1 MATIKIDRGF
11 TQKIQA
17 KGLGHLPSLEPS
29 PPPKKK
35 PQSSKPSLPLARIAV
50 VAVVVLAG
58 IVLGIVLSRGDNDQA
73 KPAKQA
79 AALPAKSAVQPVAAS
94 EPADPE
100 DFVDPEMAIYAENTN
115 KINTPAMQPQQQSI
129 PVAPPAKTVMRD
141 IPLGSQ
147 QGLLCEYFENIPSK
161 QIRTLRDAASFPS
174 KPDRVV
180 QVGTF
185 ELSDNVGNKYGVR
198 VRGFLVPSVS
208 GQYRFSVCADDA
220 VEFSLSEDAS
230 PERLRKIVSYES
242 CVPKNKW
249 DTRQDQ
255 ESPECGLVAGNRY
268 YLEALLKE
276 DSGSDYLSVAWK
288 GPVSES
294 YVIIGGSFLV
304 PWSEASAVAPQPPA
318 ESGGSVRAAREAVQA
333 PAREAIEDQW
343 RKNAAANRYAEAA
356 EALKNGKASWQEPEA
371 LAFVETAILRLEL
384 LGRLRAFVQAELAK
398 APVRGVW
405 TSFGGALDVTTA
417 SDEGVTVAP
426 GRIVAWDKVPADQ
439 LLKLVHAI
447 VPKAVVDPKTK
458 SILCL
463 AAAVFCKEVNG
474 GVDLALKYRER
485 AVANQSSLA
494 TLADRVLGGTPE
506 SIQAELRMKTSRD
519 EVQRLAAVAASL
531 GEKVAKLHGDLA
543 SVTGLVSGV
552 LVEYWEK
559 NPYGSLKDAREKGL
573 LNLAPDST
581 QVLTRFE
588 TPRDHAEK
596 FVARLRGYLT
606 PPETG
611 EYYFYVAADD
621 QGELW
626 LSTDET
632 PEKVALCV
640 KTETYGNYR
649 VWDKENRRSKA
660 VRLVKGQHYFVE
672 ALLREGE
679 KSDHLSIAWSPV
691 ADDAPEVVTSENV
704 LYAATA
710 GFTPRAQEIRQQIE
724 LDLNK
729 MQALI
734 GEVDKVK
741 MADQALIDSD
751 VTASTVLADNLQQQV
766 NGVKEALRQA
776 ESHMRQIDESLLQ
789 LKAVSQVR

>member
-17 KGLGHLPSLEPS
+17 QGLAHSPSVDTP

-35 PQSSKPSLPLARIAV
+35 PQGSKSGPPVALIAV
-50 VAVVVLAG
+50 VGVVVLVV
-58 IVLGIVLSRGDNDQA
+58 IVGACVFSRGGRGQ
-73 KPAKQA
+73 
-79 AALPAKSAVQPVAAS
+79 AKSANPAAARPAKAAVQPAAAKDLE
-94 EPADPE
+94 EPESVADPE
-100 DFVDPEMAIYAENTN
+100 MELYAEYAAKTN
-115 KINTPAMQPQQQSI
+115 KPAVQPQQQNKPI
-129 PVAPPAKTVMRD
+129 APPAKTVLRE
-141 IPLGSQ
+141 IPLGGP

-161 QIRTLRDAASFPS
+161 QLSALRASSSFPS

-180 QVGTF
+180 QVGAF
-185 ELSDNVGNKYGVR
+185 ELSDNVGNQYGVR
-198 VRGFLVPSVS
+198 IRGFLVPSVS
-208 GQYRFSVCADDA
+208 GQVRFSVCADDA

-230 PERLRKIVSYES
+230 PERLRKLVSYES

-249 DTRQDQ
+249 DARRDQ
-255 ESPECGLVAGNRY
+255 ESPACDLVAGKRY

-276 DSGSDYLSVAWK
+276 DNGSDYLSVAWK
-288 GPVSES
+288 GSVSEN

-304 PWSEASAVAPQPPA
+304 PWSEASANAPPRPA
-318 ESGGSVRAAREAVQA
+318 EAGRSVRAAREALQA
-333 PAREAIEDQW
+333 PAREAVEEQW
-343 RKNAAANRYAEAA
+343 RKNAGANRYAEAA
-356 EALKNGKASWQEPEA
+356 EALKNGKAAWQEPAARE
-371 LAFVETAILRLEL
+371 FVETAILRLEL

-439 LLKLVHAI
+439 LLKLVHAT
-447 VPKAVVDPKTK
+447 VPKAVVDPGTK
-458 SILCL
+458 SMLCL
-463 AAAVFCKEVNG
+463 AAAVFCKEVSG
-474 GVDLALKYRER
+474 GVDLALKYRGR

-494 TLADRVLGGTPE
+494 ALADRVLGGTPE

-519 EVQRLAAVAASL
+519 EMARLSAVAVSL
-531 GEKVAKLHGDLA
+531 GEKVTKLQGDLA

-559 NPYGSLKDAREKGL
+559 NPYGSLKDVREKGL

-632 PEKVALCV
+632 PEKAALCV

-649 VWDKENRRSKA
+649 VWDKETRRSKPT
-660 VRLVKGQHYFVE
+660 RLVKGQHYFVE

-710 GFTPRAQEIRQQIE
+710 GFTPRAQDIRLQIE
-724 LDLNK
+724 ADLNK
-729 MQALI
+729 VKAFI
-734 GEVDKVK
+734 GEVDKARA
-741 MADQALIDSD
+741 ADQELIESD
-751 VTASTVLADNLQQQV
+751 VPASPALADQLQQQV
-766 NGVKEALRQA
+766 SGVRESLRKA
-776 ESHMRQIDESLLQ
+776 ESHMRQIDEAIPQ
-789 LKAVSQVR
+789 LKAASQVR